1 MEDRPR
7 RDRGLVAAS
16 TAHQEASRGG
26 PAAAGRTLGTTE
38 PRRPSQ
44 LSQVGTA
51 RTFCGETL
59 FELGKDSH
67 IVLPGVTPAR
77 LGRTGVKC
85 TGFSQTKNIQ
95 KRCMEN
101 QAPQNGAPTCLAMFV
116 SAQIMTS
123 TIDFPVLCSA
133 SACGLTAAY
142 PAARAC
148 LTYMIHERFC
158 CNRGFAALGREASVV
173 KRGTEGMCQIV
184 ACEIRDTL
192 HEERV
197 FLAIS
202 SLDCARDP
210 ELCRRATNRHESC
223 GLT

>member
-173 KRGTEGMCQIV
+173 KREARDGRNVSDRCL
-184 ACEIRDTL
+184 RDT
-192 HEERV
+192 RYASRGTRFPGDV
-197 FLAIS
+197 VP
-202 SLDCARDP
+202 R
-210 ELCRRATNRHESC
+210 LCS
-223 GLT
+223 GP